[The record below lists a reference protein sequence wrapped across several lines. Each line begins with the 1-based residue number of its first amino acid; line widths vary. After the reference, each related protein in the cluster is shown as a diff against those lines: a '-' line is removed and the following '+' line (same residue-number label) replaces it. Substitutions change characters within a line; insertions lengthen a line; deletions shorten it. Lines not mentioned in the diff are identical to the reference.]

1 MKRIV
6 CLTVVAVLLIAS
18 FAFAEGYN
26 ITHEPIKLLGIDFG
40 TKFDDVRQKIVNET
54 WVQDTWEWYDPEFWT
69 EMTKDIICSET
80 AASGMNYPGTMFEQ
94 YAYGDGKVAGYEIEE
109 MKLYYA
115 CGTKSDTE
123 LSSDVNDG
131 VFYAGIYHVNA
142 TNVNSVYG
150 DLKTKLTQVY
160 GADTGLKSEEVFE
173 KFSPD
178 DGSFLRVETTYAL
191 WESDAND
198 SYLVLKAND
207 YPAELNDYAS
217 DYVEIMYV
225 WKEADSILNRNI
237 AIAKGEALAAESIL
251 YGNND
256 TSGL

>member
-6 CLTVVAVLLIAS
+6 SLAVVAILLIAS
-18 FAFAEGYN
+18 VACAEGYN

-40 TKFDDVRQKIVNET
+40 TRFDDVRKKIVNET

-69 EMTKDIICSET
+69 EMIKDIICSET
-80 AASGMNYPGTMFEQ
+80 AASGKNYPGAMFEQ
-94 YAYGDGKVAGYEIEE
+94 YTYGDGKVAGYEVEE

-115 CGTKSDTE
+115 CGMKSDTE
-123 LSSDVNDG
+123 LSYDLNDG
-131 VFYAGIYHVNA
+131 VFYAGIYYVNA
-142 TNVNSVYG
+142 TDVNSVYA

-160 GADTGLKSEEVFE
+160 GADTGLTSEEVFE

-178 DGSFLRVETTYAL
+178 DGSCMRVETTYAL

-207 YPAELNDYAS
+207 YPKDLNDYAS

-225 WKEADSILNRNI
+225 WKEADAIINQNI
-237 AIAKGEALAAESIL
+237 AIAKGEALAAESAL
-251 YGNND
+251 YGNSD
-256 TSGL
+256 VSGL